1 MSPDAGK
8 AAPTWQ
14 TGIMKSLYENLSEP
28 APLEEGALR
37 VIPLGG
43 LGEVGRNMNVLEYRG
58 KLLVVDCGVLFPE
71 ESQPG
76 VDLILP
82 DFSWIEDR
90 MDDVVGLVLTH
101 GHEDHIGA
109 VPYLFKLRSDIPV
122 YGSDLTL
129 AFVAPKLREHR
140 LPDPS
145 LNVVA
150 EGDRLTVGPFD
161 LEFVSVTHSIPDALA
176 VFARTD
182 AGNVLITGD
191 FKMDQL
197 PLDRRL
203 TDLRAFARMGEEG
216 VDLFMVDST
225 NALVPGFITPEREIG
240 PVLDQVFGEATGQ
253 IVVASFAS
261 HVHRVQQVINAA
273 AHHGRRVAFVGRSM
287 ERNMR
292 IAEEKGYL
300 SIPEGLIV
308 DLKGIGELPPSQ
320 RVYMATGSQGEPMAA
335 LSRMSV
341 GSHRTVTIEPGDMVV
356 LASSLIPGNE
366 NSVYRVI
373 NDLTRLGARV
383 VSKENAKVH
392 VSGHASAGELI
403 YCYNIVQPKNVMPIH
418 GEVRHLVG
426 NGQLAVKTGIDPQNV
441 VLAEDGVT
449 VDLKDGVARVSGIV
463 PCEYV
468 YVDGRSIGEISED
481 ELETRR
487 TLGSEGFISIFA
499 VVEHDSGM
507 VLAGPEIRAIGMAE
521 DDSVF
526 EEILPDVTQALKDAA
541 VPGGQDPYVLQQAM
555 RRVIGRWVARRLRR
569 RPMIV
574 PVVTEQ

>member
-28 APLEEGALR
+28 APLEDGALR

-82 DFSWIEDR
+82 DFSWIEER

-109 VPYLFKLRSDIPV
+109 VPYLLKLRGDIPI

-140 LPDPS
+140 LPDPG

-176 VFARTD
+176 VFVRTD

-300 SIPEGLIV
+300 SIPEGIIV
-308 DLKGIGELPPSQ
+308 DLKGIGELPPSE

-499 VVEHDSGM
+499 VVERDSGM

-526 EEILPDVTQALKDAA
+526 EEILPDVKQALKDAA
-541 VPGGQDPYVLQQAM
+541 APGGQDPYVLQQAM

>member
-1 MSPDAGK
+1 MSSDAGK
-8 AAPTWQ
+8 AVPTWQ

-71 ESQPG
+71 ETQPG

-82 DFSWIEDR
+82 DFSWIEER

-140 LPDPS
+140 LPDPD

-176 VFARTD
+176 IFVRTD

-300 SIPEGLIV
+300 SIPEGIIV
-308 DLKGIGELPPSQ
+308 DLKGIGELPPSE

-526 EEILPDVTQALKDAA
+526 EEILPDVAQALKDAA
-541 VPGGQDPYVLQQAM
+541 APGGQDPYVLQQAM

>member
-1 MSPDAGK
+1 MSSDAGK
-8 AAPTWQ
+8 AVPTWQ
-14 TGIMKSLYENLSEP
+14 TGTMKSLYENLSEP
-28 APLEEGALR
+28 APLEDGALR

-71 ESQPG
+71 ETQPG

-82 DFSWIEDR
+82 DFSWIEER

-109 VPYLFKLRSDIPV
+109 VPYLLKLRGDIPI

-140 LPDPS
+140 LPDPG

-176 VFARTD
+176 VFVRTD

-240 PVLDQVFGEATGQ
+240 PVLDQVFGEAAGQ

-300 SIPEGLIV
+300 SIPEGIIV
-308 DLKGIGELPPSQ
+308 DLKGIGELPPSE

-526 EEILPDVTQALKDAA
+526 EEILPDVAQALKDAA
-541 VPGGQDPYVLQQAM
+541 ASGGQDPYVLQQAM

>member
-8 AAPTWQ
+8 AVPTWQ
-14 TGIMKSLYENLSEP
+14 TGTMKSLYENLSEP
-28 APLEEGALR
+28 APLEDGALR

-71 ESQPG
+71 ETQPG

-82 DFSWIEDR
+82 DFSWIEER

-140 LPDPS
+140 LPDPD

-176 VFARTD
+176 IFVRTD

-300 SIPEGLIV
+300 SIPEGIIV

-526 EEILPDVTQALKDAA
+526 EEILPDVAQALKDAA
-541 VPGGQDPYVLQQAM
+541 APGGQDPYVLQQAM

>member
-1 MSPDAGK
+1 
-8 AAPTWQ
+8 
-14 TGIMKSLYENLSEP
+14 MKSLYDNLSEP

-82 DFSWIEDR
+82 DFSWIEER

-140 LPDPS
+140 LPEPS

-176 VFARTD
+176 VFVRTS

-240 PVLDQVFGEATGQ
+240 PVLDQVFGEASGQ

-300 SIPEGLIV
+300 SIPEGIIV

-526 EEILPDVTQALKDAA
+526 EEILPDVAQALKDAA
-541 VPGGQDPYVLQQAM
+541 APGGQDPYVLQQAM

>member
-8 AAPTWQ
+8 AVPTWQ

-28 APLEEGALR
+28 APLEDGALR

-82 DFSWIEDR
+82 DFSWIEER

-140 LPDPS
+140 LPDPD

-150 EGDRLTVGPFD
+150 EGDRLNVGPFD

-176 VFARTD
+176 VFVRTS

-240 PVLDQVFGEATGQ
+240 PVLDQVFGEASGQ

-300 SIPEGLIV
+300 SIPEGIIV

-481 ELETRR
+481 ELEMRR

-526 EEILPDVTQALKDAA
+526 EEILPDVAQALKDAA
-541 VPGGQDPYVLQQAM
+541 APGGQDPYVLQQAM

>member
-1 MSPDAGK
+1 MSSDAGK
-8 AAPTWQ
+8 AVPTWQ
-14 TGIMKSLYENLSEP
+14 TGTMKSLYENLSEP
-28 APLEEGALR
+28 APLEDGALR

-71 ESQPG
+71 ETQPG

-82 DFSWIEDR
+82 DFSWIEER

-140 LPDPS
+140 LPDPD

-176 VFARTD
+176 VFVRTQ
-182 AGNVLITGD
+182 AGKVLITGD

-300 SIPEGLIV
+300 SIPEGIIV
-308 DLKGIGELPPSQ
+308 DLKGIGELPPSE

-526 EEILPDVTQALKDAA
+526 EEILPDVAQALKDAA
-541 VPGGQDPYVLQQAM
+541 APGGQDPYVLQQAM

>member
-1 MSPDAGK
+1 MSSDAGK
-8 AAPTWQ
+8 AVPTWQ
-14 TGIMKSLYENLSEP
+14 TGTMKSLYENLSEP
-28 APLEEGALR
+28 APLEDGALR

-82 DFSWIEDR
+82 DFSWIEER

-140 LPDPS
+140 LPDPD

-150 EGDRLTVGPFD
+150 EGDRLNVGPFD

-176 VFARTD
+176 VFVRTS

-300 SIPEGLIV
+300 SIPEGIIV
-308 DLKGIGELPPSQ
+308 DLKGIGELPPSE

-526 EEILPDVTQALKDAA
+526 EEILPDVAQALKDAA
-541 VPGGQDPYVLQQAM
+541 APGGQDPYVLQQAM

>member
-1 MSPDAGK
+1 MSSDAGK
-8 AAPTWQ
+8 AVPTWQ
-14 TGIMKSLYENLSEP
+14 TGTMKSLYENLSEP
-28 APLEEGALR
+28 APLEDGALR

-82 DFSWIEDR
+82 DFSWIEER

-140 LPDPS
+140 LPDPD

-150 EGDRLTVGPFD
+150 EGDRLNVGPFD

-300 SIPEGLIV
+300 SIPEGIIV
-308 DLKGIGELPPSQ
+308 DLKGIGELPPSE

-526 EEILPDVTQALKDAA
+526 EEILPDVAQALKDAA
-541 VPGGQDPYVLQQAM
+541 APGGQDPYVLQQAM

>member
-1 MSPDAGK
+1 MAPDAGK
-8 AAPTWQ
+8 EAPTWQ
-14 TGIMKSLYENLSEP
+14 TGIMKSLYDNLSEP

-426 NGQLAVKTGIDPQNV
+426 NGQLAVKTGMDPQNV

-449 VDLKDGVARVSGIV
+449 VDLKDGVARVSGVV

-526 EEILPDVTQALKDAA
+526 EEILPDVTQALTDAA
-541 VPGGQDPYVLQQAM
+541 APGGQDPYVLQQAM
-555 RRVIGRWVARRLRR
+555 RRVIGRWVARRLHR

>member
-8 AAPTWQ
+8 AVPTWQ

-28 APLEEGALR
+28 APLEDGALR

-71 ESQPG
+71 ETQPG

-82 DFSWIEDR
+82 DFSWIEER

-109 VPYLFKLRSDIPV
+109 VPYLLKLRGDIPI

-140 LPDPS
+140 LPDPG

-150 EGDRLTVGPFD
+150 GGARLPVGPFD

-176 VFARTD
+176 VFVRTD

-300 SIPEGLIV
+300 SIPEGIIV
-308 DLKGIGELPPSQ
+308 DLKGIGELPPSE
-320 RVYMATGSQGEPMAA
+320 RVVWRRGGRGEPMAA

-526 EEILPDVTQALKDAA
+526 EEILPDVAQALKDAA
-541 VPGGQDPYVLQQAM
+541 APGGQDPYVLQQAM

>member
-71 ESQPG
+71 ETQPG

-82 DFSWIEDR
+82 DFSWIEER

-109 VPYLFKLRSDIPV
+109 VPYLFKLRCDIPV

-140 LPDPS
+140 LPDPD

-176 VFARTD
+176 IFVRTD

-240 PVLDQVFGEATGQ
+240 PVLDRVFGEATGQ

-300 SIPEGLIV
+300 SIPEGIIV

-526 EEILPDVTQALKDAA
+526 EEILPDVAQALKDAA
-541 VPGGQDPYVLQQAM
+541 APGGQDPYVLQQAM

>member
-1 MSPDAGK
+1 MSSDAGK
-8 AAPTWQ
+8 VVPTWQ
-14 TGIMKSLYENLSEP
+14 TGTMKSLYENLSEP
-28 APLEEGALR
+28 APLEDGALR

-71 ESQPG
+71 ETQPG

-82 DFSWIEDR
+82 DFSWIEER

-140 LPDPS
+140 LPDPD

-176 VFARTD
+176 IFVRTD

-300 SIPEGLIV
+300 SIPEGIIV
-308 DLKGIGELPPSQ
+308 DLKGIGELPPSE

-526 EEILPDVTQALKDAA
+526 EEILPDVAQALKDAA
-541 VPGGQDPYVLQQAM
+541 APGGQDPYVLQQAM

>member
-1 MSPDAGK
+1 MSSDAGK
-8 AAPTWQ
+8 VVPTWQ
-14 TGIMKSLYENLSEP
+14 TGTMKSLYENLSEP
-28 APLEEGALR
+28 APLEDGALR

-71 ESQPG
+71 ETQPG

-82 DFSWIEDR
+82 DFSWIEER

-140 LPDPS
+140 LPDPD

-176 VFARTD
+176 VFVRTD

-240 PVLDQVFGEATGQ
+240 PVLDQVFGEASGQ

-300 SIPEGLIV
+300 SIPEGIIV
-308 DLKGIGELPPSQ
+308 DLKGIGELPPSE

-526 EEILPDVTQALKDAA
+526 EEILPDVAQALKDAA
-541 VPGGQDPYVLQQAM
+541 APGGQDPYVLQQAM

>member
-1 MSPDAGK
+1 MSSDAGK
-8 AAPTWQ
+8 AVPTWQ
-14 TGIMKSLYENLSEP
+14 TGTMKSLYENLSEP
-28 APLEEGALR
+28 APLEDGALR

-71 ESQPG
+71 ETQPG

-82 DFSWIEDR
+82 DFSWIEER

-140 LPDPS
+140 LPDPD

-176 VFARTD
+176 IFVRTD

-300 SIPEGLIV
+300 SIPEGIIV

-499 VVEHDSGM
+499 AVEHDSGM

-526 EEILPDVTQALKDAA
+526 EEILPDVAQALKDAA
-541 VPGGQDPYVLQQAM
+541 APGGQDPYVLQQAM